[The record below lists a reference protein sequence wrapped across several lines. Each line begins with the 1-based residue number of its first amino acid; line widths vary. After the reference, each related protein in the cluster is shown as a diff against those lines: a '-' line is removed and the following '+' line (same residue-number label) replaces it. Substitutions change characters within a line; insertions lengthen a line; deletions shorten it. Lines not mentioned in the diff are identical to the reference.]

1 MNLETLTAPSCC
13 SLLCYVKKGKR
24 DHDYP
29 SMALRC
35 LHTTRVGFAATKN
48 KNISS
53 SENTDPIVTQRNAK
67 NSIYDALAANL
78 YLISVGVHCTI
89 ISLLNHDPLIKVP
102 VIFNQK

>member
-1 MNLETLTAPSCC
+1 MIIHL
-13 SLLCYVKKGKR
+13 
-24 DHDYP
+24 
-29 SMALRC
+29 C
-35 LHTTRVGFAATKN
+35 LHTTRVCFAAT

-102 VIFNQK
+102 VIFNQDKR